1 MGPVKIWRERL
12 IAARLEA
19 VRLKAA
25 RRKAAR
31 LKAAKGF
38 PDKRKA
44 VSRGVRKH
52 EHPTDR
58 GARDGCGVLNRYD
71 YEYEFGN
78 VYARMNMNM
87 MGRML

>member
-1 MGPVKIWRERL
+1 MLPQFSNLDPIEVFRKQL

-25 RRKAAR
+25 SRKAAR
-31 LKAAKGF
+31 LKAALGF
-38 PDKRKA
+38 PEKRKA

-58 GARDGCGVLNRYD
+58 GALDGCGVLNI
-71 YEYEFGN
+71 GMIMCMSLGMSLL
-78 VYARMNMNM
+78 V
-87 MGRML
+87 